1 MKVFHLQEIHSV
13 FYTDAVDIP
22 AGEQVAMRFD
32 TPIGRSVRLV
42 NVTSH
47 RYDAS
52 NALQVELHDDLGTHY
67 SGTFADFSRTLL
79 ARKEPGIALAD
90 KGFTLLVR
98 NHFEQ
103 EQRWP
108 RMRLE
113 FAVEGG

>member
-1 MKVFHLQEIHSV
+1 MKVFHLQEIHRV
-13 FYTDAVDIP
+13 FYTDAVEIP
-22 AGEQVAMRFD
+22 AKKQIAMKFD
-32 TPIGRSVRLV
+32 TPIGRNVRLV
-42 NVTSH
+42 NATSH

-52 NALQVELHDDLGTHY
+52 NALIVELHDDQGTHY
-67 SGTFADFSRTLL
+67 SGAFVDFSRKLL
-79 ARKEPGIALAD
+79 VSKERGILLAD

-103 EQRWP
+103 EQLWP

>member
-1 MKVFHLQEIHSV
+1 MKTFHLQEIDRV

-22 AGEQVAMRFD
+22 AKKQIAMKFD
-32 TPIGRSVRLV
+32 TPIGRNVRLV
-42 NVTSH
+42 NITSH

-52 NALQVELHDDLGTHY
+52 NALVVELHDDLGTHY
-67 SGTFADFSRTLL
+67 SGTFVDFSRTLL
-79 ARKEPGIALAD
+79 GSKERGIALAD

-98 NHFEQ
+98 NHFDQ